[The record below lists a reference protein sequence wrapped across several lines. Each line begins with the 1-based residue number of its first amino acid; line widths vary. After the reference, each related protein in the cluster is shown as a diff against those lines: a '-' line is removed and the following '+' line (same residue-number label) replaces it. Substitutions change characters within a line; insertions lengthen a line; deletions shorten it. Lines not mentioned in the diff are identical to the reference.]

1 MIPRH
6 PNYKHD
12 AIVRDILQD
21 LKDQYQIPNP
31 DDAVDEALSAVEKS
45 QNRQKRKKGGFNKK
59 LKDRQLAYRDAKGG
73 ATVVFKGGKLVG
85 PGKVTSKIPAKTK
98 EAMGKHVQKQEQ
110 AKKSAKK
117 KGHRDIISISVPV
130 PKPKKKAIKVKKARL
145 IPSKKDDYYA
155 DLTPQKKKAKIAIKV
170 AAKNPSKENIKS
182 VTDAAKD
189 LGKSVKHAFKKN
201 VDKIKDTFNVNKLAG
216 KVKNKV
222 KGFFKSLVCDI
233 DIYEDTDEE
242 ALFEAFYEG
251 FMKGVEESPLDA
263 LRGACD
269 RLNEV
274 TAYND

>member
-45 QNRQKRKKGGFNKK
+45 QNRQKRKKEGFNKK
-59 LKDRQLAYRDAKGG
+59 LKDRQLAFRTAKGG
-73 ATVVFKGGKLVG
+73 NVLPFKNGKLAAN
-85 PGKVTSKIPAKTK
+85 SKMKKAIPDDIEK
-98 EAMGKHVQKQEQ
+98 AMGKHVQKQEQ

-117 KGHRDIISISVPV
+117 KGHRDTISISVPV

-201 VDKIKDTFNVNKLAG
+201 VDKIKDTFDVNKLAG

-222 KGFFKSLVCDI
+222 KGFFKSLVCDL
-233 DIYEDTDEE
+233 DLSESTDEE

-251 FMKGVEESPLDA
+251 FMDGANSEDTFHDA
-263 LRGACD
+263 VARFTQLS
-269 RLNEV
+269 
-274 TAYND
+274 